1 MLHGCSNKQMDKGS
15 MEKWNPEGTNV
26 TKKEAEKTMR
36 KVEVIVSFDEGSES
50 KEGYKKTEKDP
61 D

>member
-15 MEKWNPEGTNV
+15 MEKWNPEGANV

-36 KVEVIVSFDEGSES
+36 
-50 KEGYKKTEKDP
+50 EKQCTIFCLGVKS
-61 D
+61 